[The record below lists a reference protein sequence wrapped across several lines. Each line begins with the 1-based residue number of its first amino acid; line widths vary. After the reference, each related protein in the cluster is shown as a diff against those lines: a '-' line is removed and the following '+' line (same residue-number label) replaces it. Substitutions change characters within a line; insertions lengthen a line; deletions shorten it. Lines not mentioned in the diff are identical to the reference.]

1 MKKIGVIILGLALII
16 IGPSTIKAQVTSKTL
31 ELPSFRSIYVNSN
44 YTVYLKQSNKQEV
57 KVDAL
62 TEIFEISEFKV
73 ENDVLHINI
82 KRKKE
87 VKNKSL
93 WSKIDDIKISPT
105 LKVMISVRD
114 INELKVNGG
123 GRIVSENSLAS
134 NDLKLSVTGS
144 GNMDIDI
151 KGRELDVEVS
161 GSGNITLKGY
171 ASDLDLQM
179 SGSGSL
185 KAYNLDLET
194 AEATIS
200 GSGSGEIK
208 VTDNLEAQVYGSGSL
223 KHKGGTKNVVKN
235 VYGSGAVDRAY

>member
-1 MKKIGVIILGLALII
+1 MKKTGILIFCSLII
-16 IGPSTIKAQVTSKTL
+16 FLSISNVEAQVTSKML
-31 ELPSFRSIYVNSN
+31 DLPSFRSIYVNSN
-44 YTVYLKQSNKQEV
+44 YTVYVKQSNKQEV

-105 LKVMISVRD
+105 LKVMVSMRD
-114 INELKVNGG
+114 VNELKVNGG
-123 GRIVSENSLAS
+123 GRIVGENSIAS

-144 GNMDIDI
+144 GSMNLDI
-151 KGRELDVEVS
+151 KGRELDAEIS
-161 GSGNITLKGY
+161 GSGDMALKGY
-171 ASDLDLQM
+171 ASELDVKM

-185 KAYNLDLET
+185 KGFSLELER
-194 AEATIS
+194 AEANIS
-200 GSGSGEIK
+200 GSGTCEIN
-208 VTDNLEAQVYGSGSL
+208 VSDNLEAEVYGSGNLKHKGATKNVVQKVYGSGS
-223 KHKGGTKNVVKN
+223 VE
-235 VYGSGAVDRAY
+235 RAY